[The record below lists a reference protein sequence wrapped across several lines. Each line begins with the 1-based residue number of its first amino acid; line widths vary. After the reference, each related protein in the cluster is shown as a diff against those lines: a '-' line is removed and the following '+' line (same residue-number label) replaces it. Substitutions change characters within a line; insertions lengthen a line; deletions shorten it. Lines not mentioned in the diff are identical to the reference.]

1 MYVKLCYFKQRML
14 LPAIQTCAVML
25 MLVSGAGLA
34 YCQSDLPQIKVMKPG
49 ANLQKISDQFTF
61 TEGPAADKAGNIYF
75 TDQPN
80 NKIWKYDTA
89 GKLSVF
95 MDPAGRANG
104 MYFDEQ
110 GNLIAC
116 ADEKDELWSIAPG
129 KKVKVLLKDF
139 NGIRFNGPNDLW
151 IDKKGSIYF
160 TDPYYQRDYWTRT
173 KPEMKGQY
181 VYYLAKGKKKA
192 VIADSTLVKP
202 NGITG
207 EPGGRRVY
215 VADIGDNK
223 TYRYD
228 INPDGS
234 LSNRTLFA
242 PMGSDG
248 MTIDNEG
255 NIYLTGKGVTVFD
268 KEGNRLGTIPVP
280 SNWVGNVCFGGKHH
294 DELFITAS
302 ESVYVL
308 KMQVHGVR

>member
-1 MYVKLCYFKQRML
+1 MYAKHYFNQTML
-14 LPAIQTCAVML
+14 LPAIKICAVML
-25 MLVSGAGLA
+25 MLVSGAGFA
-34 YCQSDLPQIKVMKPG
+34 YCQDDLSEIKVIKPG
-49 ANLQKISDQFTF
+49 ATLHKISDQFTF

-104 MYFDEQ
+104 MYFDQQ

-151 IDKKGSIYF
+151 IDKKGGIYF

-173 KPEMKGQY
+173 KPDMKGQY
-181 VYYLAKGKKKA
+181 VYYLPKGKKKA

-202 NGITG
+202 NGIIG
-207 EPGGRRVY
+207 EPGGMHLY

-234 LSNRTLFA
+234 LSNRMLFA

-255 NIYLTGKGVTVFD
+255 NIYLTGKGVTIFD
-268 KEGNRLGTIPVP
+268 KDGNRLGNIPVSP
-280 SNWVGNVCFGGKHH
+280 NWVGNVCFGGKHH

-308 KMQVHGVR
+308 KMQVQGVR